1 MSSIAD
7 KVRIAQDKDGML
19 RRALERIIQLY
30 TDRSHFVYELLQ
42 NAEDAEAK
50 SIKFVQYPDRLE
62 VMHDGRPFTEKNLEG
77 LCDIGKSDK
86 VDNLNQIGEFGVG
99 FKSVFGICDTV
110 KLYSEPANFREK
122 EVGSAYPFAVE
133 IIDFTNPET
142 IPAVKLGHSFTTKF
156 VFPYTVGRSFSG
168 FKTISELNSVLSSK
182 LQNLGI
188 TTLLFMKN
196 LETIEYQI
204 NLNGSTIEG
213 QYLLEK
219 NAINDHCSLVSALG
233 HSDTQKTKKAEDE
246 EISYLMFSR
255 FIDNNSKRTVD
266 IAFPVVIKED
276 GTYECQKPKN
286 PFISVYFPTETE
298 SKLGFIVQG
307 PYRTTPNRSS
317 IPADEEDN
325 IRLANETAKL
335 LTDSLIEMRNAGTLN
350 MSFIKALPLSVRVF
364 DSYGLFAPLYE
375 TVKALFIKE
384 PIIPTKSGKY
394 ISARFAKIA
403 RQERLATL
411 FTDELL
417 TQLIWDGNLYRWL
430 PTFLTETNKEYE
442 TVYKYLTSDLKIGV
456 IRPED
461 LRIFFA
467 QSPAFLPKQSDD
479 WLIELYSVLEHV
491 GAAFVKTRNDATMLT
506 ADIVKTSTG
515 KFVAPYRKT
524 ENKQYIPNVFIPTG
538 KVYSN
543 DINFVDPKIY
553 QKCRT
558 FFDDILQLQKPNEY
572 EFFIKDIKKRY
583 EDNYAFDADRHAD
596 DVRKLYKYLKFDD
609 YKDEVSG
616 VIKDLLV
623 VKCTDGRM
631 HNCYMHRVFLPVTPT
646 GISIE
651 GYFANIAKNVYYVDL
666 DYYNIHEI
674 SLEVLCAMGVR
685 SSILY
690 GENITQGQYYT
701 GNAGKQP
708 EWWTSDTFRWKLTI
722 DSLKD
727 AVKYIS
733 AHPRAKDSIIK
744 SKTILSIT
752 AENEHR
758 LRGLLHIG
766 GSIPNRENEPCE
778 MVQTLTGGFP
788 GWDRKWIFTESLEL
802 VAPKTIS
809 KHDISTSIYGKV
821 KADSIVYELLGFQKT
836 EADEVDA
843 LKKTMSATQL
853 DALFENELR
862 HRFGLSAADLTEHFG
877 TGAIRPSGGCIEEE
891 EDFDYGFPVMRVK
904 NWETLKKHAAEM
916 LCFAD
921 PVKYEYA
928 VRSIRVSNKPKE
940 ARAYLLNMYRYDGVY
955 KYACQMCHDSC
966 SNIEAPEIFNNPE
979 TELDPMHLCLCPN
992 CAALYRKIRNNSAIM
1007 EVFRKEILVLSEAEI
1022 TADDYVTLE
1031 VDGQELWFT
1040 QIHIAE
1046 VQALLRLAEEVR
1058 IGKTEE
1064 VPVEETGDEEDK
1076 GGLSVYSSYIGKCL
1090 KRKDGFVGEVINVD
1104 DQYLV
1109 VKVINPSKRGG
1120 PQAGEETKI
1129 QLSFVISNTGVYEI
1143 IEKATALL

>member
-50 SIKFVQYPDRLE
+50 SIKFVQYADRLE
-62 VMHDGRPFTEKNLEG
+62 VMHDGRPFTEDNLKG

-122 EVGSAYPFAVE
+122 DVGSAYPFAVE
-133 IIDFTNPET
+133 IIDFTSPET
-142 IPAVKLGHSFTTKF
+142 IPPVKLGRSFTTKF
-156 VFPYTVGRSFSG
+156 IFPYTVGRTFSG
-168 FKTISELNSVLSSK
+168 FKTVAELNSVLSSK

-204 NLNGSTIEG
+204 NLNGNTIEG

-219 NAINDHCSLVSALG
+219 QAINDHCSLVSALG
-233 HSDTQKTKKAEDE
+233 HSDAQRTKKAEDE

-255 FIDNNSKRTVD
+255 SVDATSKRTVD
-266 IAFPVVIKED
+266 IAFPVVVKED
-276 GTYECQKPKN
+276 GSYECQKPKS

-317 IPADEEDN
+317 IPADEDDN
-325 IRLANETAKL
+325 IRLASETAKL
-335 LTDSLIEMRNAGTLN
+335 LADSLIEMRNAGTLN
-350 MSFIKALPLSVRVF
+350 MSFVKALPLSTRVF
-364 DSYGLFAPLYE
+364 DSYGLFAPLYD

-403 RQERLATL
+403 RQERLANL

-442 TVYKYLTSDLKIGV
+442 AVYKYLTGDLKIGV

-461 LRIFFA
+461 LRVFFA

-491 GAAFVKTRNDATMLT
+491 GAAFVKTRSDATMLT
-506 ADIVKTSTG
+506 AEIVKTSTG

-524 ENKQYIPNVFIPTG
+524 ENKQYIPNVFIPTD
-538 KVYSN
+538 KVYSD

-553 QKCRT
+553 QRCRS

-583 EDNYAFDADRHAD
+583 EENYSFDAERHAD
-596 DVRKLYKYLKFDD
+596 DIRKLYKYLKYDD
-609 YKDEVSG
+609 YKDEISG

-623 VKCTDGRM
+623 LKCTDGKM
-631 HNCYMHRVFLPVTPT
+631 HNCYVHRIFLPVTPS
-646 GISIE
+646 GINIE
-651 GYFANIAKNVYYVDL
+651 GYFANIAKNVFYVDM
-666 DYYNIHEI
+666 DYYNTHNVSMEI
-674 SLEVLCAMGVR
+674 LHAMGVR

-690 GENITQGQYYT
+690 GENITVGQYYT

-708 EWWTSDTFRWKLTI
+708 DWWTSGDFRWKLTI

-744 SKTILSIT
+744 SKTIFSIII
-752 AENEHR
+752 ENEHR
-758 LRGLLHIG
+758 LRGLLRIG
-766 GSIPNRENEPCE
+766 GSVPNRENEPCE
-778 MVQTLTGGFP
+778 MVHTLRGFH
-788 GWDRKWIFTESLEL
+788 GWDGKWIFTESMEL
-802 VAPKTIS
+802 VAPKAVS

-821 KADSIVYELLGFQKT
+821 KTDSIVYEMLGFRKT
-836 EADEVDA
+836 EADEVDDI
-843 LKKTMSATQL
+843 KKTMTSTQL

-877 TGAIRPSGGCIEEE
+877 SGTGRLPVSTSDG
-891 EDFDYGFPVMRVK
+891 EDEYDYEFPVVRVK

-921 PVKYEYA
+921 PVKYEYK
-928 VRSIRVSNKPKE
+928 VRSFRVSNKAKE

-966 SNIEAPEIFNNPE
+966 SNIEASEIFNNPE

-992 CAALYRKIRNNSAIM
+992 CATLYRQLRGNTAIM
-1007 EVFRKEILVLSEAEI
+1007 GVLKQDILRLSEGDI
-1022 TADDYVTLE
+1022 TSGDYVTLD

-1046 VQALLRLAEEVR
+1046 IQALLRLSEDVQS
-1058 IGKTEE
+1058 GKKEDI
-1064 VPVEETGDEEDK
+1064 PVEETGDDEDK
-1076 GGLSVYSSYIGKCL
+1076 GGLSVYSSYVGKRI
-1090 KRKDGFVGEVINVD
+1090 KRKDGFLAEVVSVD
-1104 DQYLV
+1104 DQYLTA
-1109 VKVINPSKRGG
+1109 KVITPSNRGG
-1120 PQAGEETKI
+1120 PKAGEETKI
-1129 QLSFVISNTGVYEI
+1129 QLSFVISNAGVYEI
-1143 IEKATALL
+1143 L